1 MGSWKDAMEQAEA
14 DLAAEREAKAAAKQA
29 AKQTK
34 KAKKAEPKPKKH
46 VRRQKVS
53 DTGGECPRCGSSQWK
68 PKRSVKGKTAGL
80 AFGVVGVAAAP
91 KSQVECL
98 ACGKMFRRA

>member
-1 MGSWKDAMEQAEA
+1 VGSWKEAMERAEA
-14 DLAAEREAKAAAKQA
+14 DLAAEREGKAAAKQA
-29 AKQTK
+29 AKRVK
-34 KAKKAEPKPKKH
+34 KDEPKQKKH

-91 KSQVECL
+91 KSQVECV
-98 ACGKMFRRA
+98 ACGKMFRRG